1 MKTVSDS
8 SHDRQKDDMRCRKA
22 MTKAKIDANRQNS
35 KRSTGPRTER
45 GKRIARFNA
54 VTLGLFAKHIVIPIC
69 DGYRS
74 EKEFQSLLDGLHQ
87 EFQPAGIFE
96 EWLVVKIAEC
106 MWRLRR
112 AVLCENGSVRESAAW
127 TRVPKDDSL
136 APLFYTRKISILTD
150 AEEQIRETGTLTPKT
165 YSEVQRL
172 DETDS
177 EYVGA
182 KLIDLITDQVAFF
195 STVSDHKNSLQSML
209 KAAITLEDRRCSDE
223 LAHRSLPPTED
234 MDKILR
240 YEERMHRQLD
250 WALQRLLET
259 QETRKNAACVSAKCP
274 DVT

>member
-1 MKTVSDS
+1 MQAVSVDGA
-8 SHDRQKDDMRCRKA
+8 KA
-22 MTKAKIDANRQNS
+22 Y
-35 KRSTGPRTER
+35 RT
-45 GKRIARFNA
+45 
-54 VTLGLFAKHIVIPIC
+54 
-69 DGYRS
+69 
-74 EKEFQSLLDGLHQ
+74 
-87 EFQPAGIFE
+87 
-96 EWLVVKIAEC
+96 
-106 MWRLRR
+106 LRR
-112 AVLCENGSVRESAAW
+112 AALCENGSVRESAAW
-127 TRVPKDDSL
+127 TRVPNDDSL
-136 APLFYTRKISILTD
+136 APLYTRQISILTD
-150 AEEQIRETGTLTPKT
+150 AEEQIRGTGTLTPKT

-250 WALQRLLET
+250 WALERLLAS
-259 QETRKNAACVSAKCP
+259 QETRKNAACISATCP
-274 DVT
+274 DAT

>member
-1 MKTVSDS
+1 
-8 SHDRQKDDMRCRKA
+8 MRLGART

-54 VTLGLFAKHIVIPIC
+54 ITLGLFAKHIVIPIC
-69 DGYRS
+69 DGYKS

-87 EFQPAGIFE
+87 EFQPAGMFE

-136 APLFYTRKISILTD
+136 ATLFYTRKISILTD
-150 AEEQIRETGTLTPKT
+150 AEEQIRETGILTPKT

-195 STVSDHKNSLQSML
+195 NTVTDRKNTLESML

-259 QETRKNAACVSAKCP
+259 QETRKNSASLSAKFSGN
-274 DVT
+274 TSK

>member
-1 MKTVSDS
+1 
-8 SHDRQKDDMRCRKA
+8 
-22 MTKAKIDANRQNS
+22 MTKAKLDANRQNS
-35 KRSTGPRTER
+35 KRSTGPRTEQ

-74 EKEFQSLLDGLHQ
+74 EKEVQSLLDGLHQ
-87 EFQPAGIFE
+87 EFQPAGMFE

-112 AVLCENGSVRESAAW
+112 AALCENGSVRESAAW
-127 TRVPKDDSL
+127 TRVPNDDSL
-136 APLFYTRKISILTD
+136 APHLTRKISILTD

-195 STVSDHKNSLQSML
+195 NTVTERKNPIHAEGRYHTRGQ
-209 KAAITLEDRRCSDE
+209 AVRSDE

-250 WALQRLLET
+250 WALERLLAS
-259 QETRKNAACVSAKCP
+259 QETRKNAACISAKCP
-274 DVT
+274 VAT

>member
-1 MKTVSDS
+1 
-8 SHDRQKDDMRCRKA
+8 MRLGTRT
-22 MTKAKIDANRQNS
+22 MTKAKLDANRQNS

-74 EKEFQSLLDGLHQ
+74 EKEVQSLLDGLHQ

-112 AVLCENGSVRESAAW
+112 AALCENGSVRESAAW
-127 TRVPKDDSL
+127 TRVPNDDSL
-136 APLFYTRKISILTD
+136 APHLTRKISILTD
-150 AEEQIRETGTLTPKT
+150 AEEQIRETGILTPKT

-259 QETRKNAACVSAKCP
+259 QETRKNSASLSAKFSGN
-274 DVT
+274 TSI

>member
-1 MKTVSDS
+1 
-8 SHDRQKDDMRCRKA
+8 MRLGART

-35 KRSTGPRTER
+35 KRSTGPRTEQ

-54 VTLGLFAKHIVIPIC
+54 VTLALFAKHIVIPIC
-69 DGYRS
+69 DGYGS
-74 EKEFQSLLDGLHQ
+74 EKEFQSLLDGLHH
-87 EFQPAGIFE
+87 EFQPVGIFE
-96 EWLVVKIAEC
+96 EWLVVKFAEC

-112 AVLCENGSVRESAAW
+112 AALCENGSVRESAVW
-127 TRVPKDDSL
+127 TRVPNDDSL
-136 APLFYTRKISILTD
+136 APHLTRKISILTD
-150 AEEQIRETGTLTPKT
+150 AEEQIRETGILTPKT

-250 WALQRLLET
+250 WALERLLEA
-259 QETRKNAACVSAKCP
+259 QETRKNSASLAANSQP
-274 DVT
+274 TRPI